1 LQERQQQELYH
12 AGGDVVLL
20 RLSDI
25 IRAWESKRAW
35 IIRRR
40 DTTFAS
46 IALTFIADE
55 EIWQKAI
62 EFLFNLHVRGLV

>member
-1 LQERQQQELYH
+1 M
-12 AGGDVVLL
+12 L

>member
-1 LQERQQQELYH
+1 M
-12 AGGDVVLL
+12 L
-20 RLSDI
+20 RLSDK

-40 DTTFAS
+40 DTTFVS

-62 EFLFNLHVRGLV
+62 EFLFNLHVRDLV